1 MKDKENNTNQ
11 PRPDSQEPV
20 KVELQRA
27 NPSITKP
34 VTGKSLFDAERKL
47 PKNVI
52 EDLIQSGLTVA
63 ESKSK
68 GSKTRFAVN
77 IAACLTQGTPT
88 FGTLNTNQCRV
99 LYLLLS
105 EDTNRFE
112 QRLKSMEGSSVE
124 INLFN
129 IELITNEPHKG
140 HAFVNRVGAYIDKR
154 KYDVVI
160 IDTFRDAIEL
170 PKRGNSRHMLEVASG
185 LRRLANETQT
195 AIIAVHNSNRESI
208 DENIFQEK
216 SLEAASDNVL
226 LLTSAFREGDREF
239 RTLIHYG
246 RMFPKKEIYLSSPVD
261 GPGFTQID
269 KLPVPESDL
278 LDKLVLLS
286 HYGLTQKDMA
296 DVLNLSQGY
305 VSKLLKNVDPSEF
318 SDDIITHDDIEE
330 YNAPEDEQDDP
341 EDDSSSEEE
350 EDDNL
355 DWLIN

>member
-1 MKDKENNTNQ
+1 MSNINNPQ
-11 PRPDSQEPV
+11 KGSEEPV
-20 KVELQRA
+20 KVELERI

-34 VTGKSLFDAERKL
+34 VTGKSLLEKESEQPGDFVEG
-47 PKNVI
+47 
-52 EDLIQSGLTVA
+52 LIPPGFTVLEA
-63 ESKSK
+63 TSKD
-68 GSKTRFAVN
+68 GKTRAALN
-77 IAACLTQGTPT
+77 IAAGLTHGNPT
-88 FGTLNTNQCRV
+88 FGTLNTKQCRI

-105 EDTNRFE
+105 EDTNRFKR
-112 QRLKSMEGSSVE
+112 RLKSMEGSSVE
-124 INLFN
+124 VNLFN
-129 IELITNEPHKG
+129 IELITDEPHKG
-140 HAFVNRVGAYIDKR
+140 HAFVNRVGAYINRR

-170 PKRGNSRHMLEVASG
+170 PKRGNSRHMLEVAAG
-185 LRRLANETQT
+185 LRKLANQTQT

-278 LDKLVLLS
+278 MDKLVLLS

-305 VSKLLKNVDPSEF
+305 VSKLLKDVDPSEF
-318 SDDIITHDDIEE
+318 SDDVITHDDIEE
-330 YNAPEDEQDDP
+330 FNAPEDEWDSP
-341 EDDSSSEEE
+341 EDEPSLKKE

-355 DWLIN
+355 G